1 MRSDILTAIE
11 QICQEK
17 KLSKEKVLE
26 AIEQALAAAYRK
38 DFGEKDQNIK
48 VKFDPET
55 GQMQAFD
62 VKTVVEDV
70 PAEEISEIAESKEET
85 VKEKTEISAENFET
99 GEKKKRFNPRTEIQ
113 LSDAK
118 KISKKYKLGDE
129 IIKELEIPSGFGRI
143 AAQTAKQ
150 VIIQRLREAER
161 ETIFTKYSAL
171 VNTVIDC
178 VIQRIEPYVIFIDLA
193 DATAI
198 LPRSEQ
204 VQEEKY
210 WPGQK
215 IKVFIGAVNQT
226 PRGSEIIVSRRH
238 TDILRELF
246 RIEIPEIANGLVE
259 IKNIAREAGSR
270 SKVAVWTAEKG
281 LDPVGSCI
289 GQRGVRIQTIISE
302 IGGEKIDIIE
312 YSEEPEK
319 FIANAISPAKVSSLK
334 INEKEKSAVAKVKRN
349 QLSLAIGRAGQNVR
363 LASQLTGWRIDIQE
377 EVEERVEEEKIEKE
391 AKEEKEEKAADKKE
405 EKKTEK
411 EEKKKKTKKSK
422 KTEEESKG
430 K

>member
-1 MRSDILTAIE
+1 MRSDIITAID

-26 AIEQALAAAYRK
+26 AIEQALAAAYRR

-48 VKFDPET
+48 VKFEPET

-70 PAEEISEIAESKEET
+70 PPEEISEIAEDEEKAT
-85 VKEKTEISAENFET
+85 KEKNEIQIENSEEA

-118 KISKKYKLGDE
+118 KIGKKYKLGDE

-161 ETIFTKYSAL
+161 ETIFTKYSTM

-198 LPRSEQ
+198 LPRGEQ
-204 VQEEKY
+204 VREEKY
-210 WPGQK
+210 WAGQK
-215 IKVFIGAVNQT
+215 IKDFIGAVNQT

-238 TDILRELF
+238 PDILRELF
-246 RIEIPEIANGLVE
+246 RIEIPEIANNLVE

-312 YSEEPEK
+312 YSDEPEK
-319 FIANAISPAKVSSLK
+319 FIANALSPAKVSSLK
-334 INEKEKSAVAKVKRN
+334 IIEKEKSAIAKVKRN

-363 LASQLTGWRIDIQE
+363 LASRLTGWRIDVQE
-377 EVEERVEEEKIEKE
+377 EVEEKIEEEKIDKE
-391 AKEEKEEKAADKKE
+391 AKEEKEEKMADK
-405 EKKTEK
+405 K
-411 EEKKKKTKKSK
+411 EEKKKKTKRDK
-422 KTEEESKG
+422 KVKKEESKTE
-430 K
+430 